1 MGRSRSST
9 CVNDRTEQALTS
21 WRQSIDAELGR
32 VAGDGHRDQ
41 MPSQLREAIRYSLT
55 GEGKR
60 LRGLLLMAAFDAV
73 RRAGDATNGDA
84 SGLAAAVEVVH
95 AYSLVHDDLPCMD
108 DDNMRRGRQTTHRA
122 FDVATATI
130 AGVAMVPL
138 AVRQTL
144 RGAER
149 LGLDDRTAGRLV
161 GVLMH
166 ASGASGMVGG
176 QLMDLE
182 GEERVLSA
190 RELESVHRAKTG
202 ALITAAFEMGG
213 IAGGG
218 GEGTVRT
225 LTSAGAALG
234 LAFQIA
240 DDVLDA
246 TQSSEALG
254 KTAGKD
260 AAVSKTTYVSTMGVA
275 AARERSESLV
285 AEAMSGLES
294 AGLRTPV
301 LERLAH
307 FVASRRS

>member
-1 MGRSRSST
+1 
-9 CVNDRTEQALTS
+9 VNDRTEQALSS

-32 VAGDGHRDQ
+32 AAADGGGDQ
-41 MPSQLREAIRYSLT
+41 MPTQLRDAIRYSLT

-73 RRAGDATNGDA
+73 RRAGDGSNGDA

-122 FDVATATI
+122 FDVPTATI

-144 RGAER
+144 RGAQR
-149 LGLDDRTAGRLV
+149 LGLDDRTASRLV

-176 QLMDLE
+176 QLLDLE

-294 AGLRTPV
+294 AGFRTPV